1 MRDQRYSTFDAARRL
16 AASWSAPRFWSP
28 PRQQKI
34 GKLTGAAGQPRGSFM
49 QEKFAMRSLD
59 RPPRS
64 KARSPI
70 PLALRLCG
78 LLATLALAG
87 CQPNVLDPQGQ
98 VGRGDAT
105 ILIDSVAIM
114 LAIVV
119 PTGVVALA
127 FAWWFRASNT
137 RAIHLPEFEYSGQVE
152 MITWSIP
159 LLTIML
165 LGGVAWIGSHEL
177 DPAQPLAA
185 EAAPIDVQVV
195 SLDWKWLFI
204 YPAQRVASV
213 NRLVI
218 PAGVP
223 VHFTLTS
230 ASVMNAFF
238 IPDLGSMIYT
248 MNRMA
253 TDLNLIADKPGEF
266 LGESAMFSGDGF
278 ADMHF
283 NVEAV
288 PPDQFKAWVEETRS
302 SGGKTLDADA
312 YKELSKQSIKVAP
325 FVFSDIEPDLFQ
337 KVLTQALP
345 PGPGPKPGPVVDAD
359 SWLAWCGGK

>member
-1 MRDQRYSTFDAARRL
+1 
-16 AASWSAPRFWSP
+16 
-28 PRQQKI
+28 
-34 GKLTGAAGQPRGSFM
+34 
-49 QEKFAMRSLD
+49 MRSLD

>member
-1 MRDQRYSTFDAARRL
+1 MVDR
-16 AASWSAPRFWSP
+16 PRFGGL
-28 PRQQKI
+28 I
-34 GKLTGAAGQPRGSFM
+34 AAF
-49 QEKFAMRSLD
+49 
-59 RPPRS
+59 
-64 KARSPI
+64 
-70 PLALRLCG
+70 
-78 LLATLALAG
+78 ALAG
-87 CQPNVLDPQGQ
+87 CQPNVLDPQGV

-105 ILIDSVAIM
+105 ILLDSVAIM

-119 PTGVVALA
+119 PTIVATLA

-137 RAIHLPEFEYSGQVE
+137 RAIHLPDFEYSGQVE

-159 LLTIML
+159 ILTIML
-165 LGGVAWIGSHEL
+165 LGGVTWIGSHEL

-185 EAAPIDVQVV
+185 EAAPVDVQVV

-266 LGESAMFSGDGF
+266 LGELAMFSGDGF

-288 PPDQFKAWVEETRS
+288 PPDQFKAWVDETRNERRQ
-302 SGGKTLDADA
+302 TLDSDA
-312 YKELSKQSIKVAP
+312 YKELAKQSMNVAP
-325 FVFSDIEPDLFQ
+325 FVYSDIEPDLFQ
-337 KVLTQALP
+337 RILTQALP
-345 PGPGPKPGPVVDAD
+345 PGPGPVSNIDPD

>member
-1 MRDQRYSTFDAARRL
+1 M
-16 AASWSAPRFWSP
+16 
-28 PRQQKI
+28 
-34 GKLTGAAGQPRGSFM
+34 
-49 QEKFAMRSLD
+49 
-59 RPPRS
+59 
-64 KARSPI
+64 
-70 PLALRLCG
+70 
-78 LLATLALAG
+78 
-87 CQPNVLDPQGQ
+87 LDPKGV

-105 ILIDSVAIM
+105 ILLDSVAIM

-119 PTGVVALA
+119 PTIVATLA

-137 RAIHLPEFEYSGQVE
+137 RAIHLPDFEYSGQVE

-165 LGGVAWIGSHEL
+165 LGGVTWIGSHEL

-185 EAAPIDVQVV
+185 EAAPVDVQVV
-195 SLDWKWLFI
+195 SLDWKWLFV

-223 VHFTLTS
+223 VHFSLTS

-238 IPDLGSMIYT
+238 VPDLGSMIYT

-278 ADMHF
+278 PDMHF
-283 NVEAV
+283 NVDAV
-288 PPDQFKAWVEETRS
+288 PPDQFNAWVEQTRS
-302 SGGKTLDADA
+302 SGGKTLDSDA
-312 YKELSKQSIKVAP
+312 YKDLSKPSSNVAP
-325 FVFSDIEPDLFQ
+325 FVYSNIEPDLFQ
-337 KVLTQALP
+337 KVLTQELP
-345 PGPGPKPGPVVDAD
+345 PGPGPPPGPEVRAD
-359 SWLAWCGGK
+359 TWLAWCVGKENAR

>member
-1 MRDQRYSTFDAARRL
+1 MRTFLTLRRSERRL
-16 AASWSAPRFWSP
+16 HPSARWS
-28 PRQQKI
+28 I
-34 GKLTGAAGQPRGSFM
+34 
-49 QEKFAMRSLD
+49 
-59 RPPRS
+59 
-64 KARSPI
+64 
-70 PLALRLCG
+70 ALRFGG
-78 LLATLALAG
+78 LIAAFALVG

-119 PTGVVALA
+119 PTGVAALA
-127 FAWWFRASNT
+127 FAWWFRASNA
-137 RAIHLPEFEYSGQVE
+137 RAIYLPEFEYSGRVE

-165 LGGVAWIGSHEL
+165 LGGVAWIGSHDL
-177 DPAQPLAA
+177 DPAQPIAA
-185 EAAPIDVQVV
+185 EAAPVDVQVV

-213 NRLVI
+213 NHLVI

-266 LGESAMFSGDGF
+266 LGESAMYSGAGF

-283 NVEAV
+283 DVEVV
-288 PPDQFKAWVEETRS
+288 PLDQFKAWVDMTRS
-302 SGGKTLDADA
+302 GGGKTLDSDA
-312 YKELSKQSIKVAP
+312 YKDLSKPSIKVAP
-325 FVFSDIEPDLFQ
+325 FVYSDIEPDVFQ
-337 KVLTQALP
+337 RILTQELP
-345 PGPGPKPGPVVDAD
+345 PGPGLPPGPEVDAD

>member
-1 MRDQRYSTFDAARRL
+1 MRETL
-16 AASWSAPRFWSP
+16 
-28 PRQQKI
+28 
-34 GKLTGAAGQPRGSFM
+34 
-49 QEKFAMRSLD
+49 AMRSLD

-70 PLALRLCG
+70 LLALRLCG
-78 LLATLALAG
+78 LLAALALAG
-87 CQPNVLDPQGQ
+87 CQPNVLDPQGD
-98 VGRGDAT
+98 VGRGDAA

-119 PTGVVALA
+119 PTGIVALA

-137 RAIHLPEFEYSGQVE
+137 RAIHLPDFEYSGQVE

-165 LGGVAWIGSHEL
+165 LGGVTWIGSHDL
-177 DPAQPLAA
+177 DPAKPLVSKEDAL
-185 EAAPIDVQVV
+185 EVQVV

-218 PAGVP
+218 PAGAP

-230 ASVMNAFF
+230 GSVMNAFF

-253 TDLNLIADKPGEF
+253 TNLHLIADKPGEF

-278 ADMHF
+278 AGMHF

-288 PPDQFKAWVEETRS
+288 PPDQFKAWVDETRS
-302 SGGKTLDADA
+302 GGGKTLDSDA
-312 YKELSKQSIKVAP
+312 YKDLSKQSLSVAP
-325 FVFSDIEPDLFQ
+325 FVYSDIDANLFQ
-337 KVLTQALP
+337 KILTQSLP
-345 PGPGPKPGPVVDAD
+345 PGPGPESAAYPDL
-359 SWLAWCGGK
+359 WLAYCGRK

>member
-1 MRDQRYSTFDAARRL
+1 
-16 AASWSAPRFWSP
+16 
-28 PRQQKI
+28 
-34 GKLTGAAGQPRGSFM
+34 
-49 QEKFAMRSLD
+49 MRSLD

-119 PTGVVALA
+119 PTGVVALT

>member
-1 MRDQRYSTFDAARRL
+1 MRTFFTLR
-16 AASWSAPRFWSP
+16 WSEGR
-28 PRQQKI
+28 
-34 GKLTGAAGQPRGSFM
+34 
-49 QEKFAMRSLD
+49 
-59 RPPRS
+59 PRS
-64 KARSPI
+64 RRWSI
-70 PLALRLCG
+70 ALRFGG
-78 LLATLALAG
+78 LIAAFALAG
-87 CQPNVLDPQGQ
+87 CQPNVLAPKGVVGQ
-98 VGRGDAT
+98 GDAT

-114 LAIVV
+114 LAIVA
-119 PTGVVALA
+119 PTGIAALA

-137 RAIHLPEFEYSGQVE
+137 RAIHLPEFEYSGRVE

-185 EAAPIDVQVV
+185 EAAPLDVQVV

-253 TDLNLIADKPGEF
+253 TNLNLIADKPGEF

-283 NVEAV
+283 NVEAA
-288 PPDQFKAWVEETRS
+288 PPDQFKAWVDLTRS
-302 SGGKTLDADA
+302 GGGPKLDSDA
-312 YKELSKQSIKVAP
+312 YKELAKQSLNVAP
-325 FVFSDIEPDLFQ
+325 FVYSDIEPDLFQ
-337 KVLTQALP
+337 RILTQALP
-345 PGPGPKPGPVVDAD
+345 PGPGPVSKIDPD

>member
-1 MRDQRYSTFDAARRL
+1 
-16 AASWSAPRFWSP
+16 
-28 PRQQKI
+28 
-34 GKLTGAAGQPRGSFM
+34 
-49 QEKFAMRSLD
+49 
-59 RPPRS
+59 
-64 KARSPI
+64 
-70 PLALRLCG
+70 
-78 LLATLALAG
+78 
-87 CQPNVLDPQGQ
+87 
-98 VGRGDAT
+98 
-105 ILIDSVAIM
+105 M

-119 PTGVVALA
+119 PTGVATLA

-137 RAIHLPEFEYSGQVE
+137 RAIHLPEFEYSGRIE

-165 LGGVAWIGSHEL
+165 LGGVAWIGAHEL

-185 EAAPIDVQVV
+185 EAAPVDVQVV

-253 TDLNLIADKPGEF
+253 TDLNLSADKPGEF
-266 LGESAMFSGDGF
+266 LGESAMYSGAGF

-288 PPDQFKAWVEETRS
+288 PPDQFKAWVDQTRS
-302 SGGKTLDADA
+302 SGGKTLDSDA
-312 YKELSKQSIKVAP
+312 YKDLSKPTINVAP
-325 FVFSDIEPDLFQ
+325 FVYSDIEPDVFQ
-337 KVLTQALP
+337 RILTQELP
-345 PGPGPKPGPVVDAD
+345 PGPGLPPGPEVDAD

>member
-1 MRDQRYSTFDAARRL
+1 MRTFFTLR
-16 AASWSAPRFWSP
+16 WSEGR
-28 PRQQKI
+28 
-34 GKLTGAAGQPRGSFM
+34 
-49 QEKFAMRSLD
+49 
-59 RPPRS
+59 PRS
-64 KARSPI
+64 RRWSI
-70 PLALRLCG
+70 ALRFGG
-78 LLATLALAG
+78 LIAAFALAG
-87 CQPNVLDPQGQ
+87 CQPNVLAPQGV
-98 VGRGDAT
+98 VGQGDAT

-114 LAIVV
+114 LAIVA
-119 PTGVVALA
+119 PTGIAALA

-137 RAIHLPEFEYSGQVE
+137 RAIHLPEFEYSGRVE

-185 EAAPIDVQVV
+185 EAAPLDVQVV

-253 TDLNLIADKPGEF
+253 TDLNLVADKPGEF

-288 PPDQFKAWVEETRS
+288 PPDQFRAWVDETRS
-302 SGGKTLDADA
+302 SGGKTLDSDA
-312 YKELSKQSIKVAP
+312 YKELSKQSINIAP

-345 PGPGPKPGPVVDAD
+345 PGPGPVSKIDPD

>member
-1 MRDQRYSTFDAARRL
+1 M
-16 AASWSAPRFWSP
+16 
-28 PRQQKI
+28 
-34 GKLTGAAGQPRGSFM
+34 
-49 QEKFAMRSLD
+49 
-59 RPPRS
+59 
-64 KARSPI
+64 
-70 PLALRLCG
+70 
-78 LLATLALAG
+78 
-87 CQPNVLDPQGQ
+87 LDPKGVVGQ
-98 VGRGDAT
+98 GDAT
-105 ILIDSVAIM
+105 ILLDSVAIM

-119 PTGVVALA
+119 PTIVATLA

-137 RAIHLPEFEYSGQVE
+137 RAIHLPDFEYSGQVE

-165 LGGVAWIGSHEL
+165 LGGVTWIGSHEL

-185 EAAPIDVQVV
+185 EAAPLDVQVV

-266 LGESAMFSGDGF
+266 LGLSSMFSGDGF

-288 PPDQFKAWVEETRS
+288 PPDQFNAWVDQTPRAAAARS
-302 SGGKTLDADA
+302 STRTPTRISRSRASTSRR
-312 YKELSKQSIKVAP
+312 LSTRTSSQTCSRGSLRKRCLPAP
-325 FVFSDIEPDLFQ
+325 VR
-337 KVLTQALP
+337 
-345 PGPGPKPGPVVDAD
+345 
-359 SWLAWCGGK
+359 

>member
-1 MRDQRYSTFDAARRL
+1 MR
-16 AASWSAPRFWSP
+16 RF
-28 PRQQKI
+28 Q
-34 GKLTGAAGQPRGSFM
+34 
-49 QEKFAMRSLD
+49 
-59 RPPRS
+59 
-64 KARSPI
+64 
-70 PLALRLCG
+70 
-78 LLATLALAG
+78 
-87 CQPNVLDPQGQ
+87 N
-98 VGRGDAT
+98 
-105 ILIDSVAIM
+105 SVAIM

-119 PTGVVALA
+119 PTGIVALA

-137 RAIHLPEFEYSGQVE
+137 RAIHLPEFEYSGQIE

-165 LGGVAWIGSHEL
+165 LGGVTWIGSHEL

-185 EAAPIDVQVV
+185 KAAPLEVQVV
-195 SLDWKWLFI
+195 SLDWKWLFF

-223 VHFTLTS
+223 VHFALTS

-248 MNRMA
+248 MNRMK
-253 TDLNLIADKPGEF
+253 TDLNLVADNPGEF
-266 LGESAMFSGDGF
+266 LGELAMFSGDGF
-278 ADMHF
+278 AGMHF

-288 PPDQFKAWVEETRS
+288 PPDQFKAWVDETRN
-302 SGGKTLDADA
+302 SGGKTLDSDA
-312 YKELSKQSIKVAP
+312 YKALAKQSIDVAP

-337 KVLTQALP
+337 KILTQALP
-345 PGPGPKPGPVVDAD
+345 PGPGPESAAYPDL
-359 SWLAWCGGK
+359 WLAWCGGK

>member
-1 MRDQRYSTFDAARRL
+1 
-16 AASWSAPRFWSP
+16 
-28 PRQQKI
+28 
-34 GKLTGAAGQPRGSFM
+34 
-49 QEKFAMRSLD
+49 MRSLD

-70 PLALRLCG
+70 TLALRLCG
-78 LLATLALAG
+78 LLATLTLAG

-119 PTGVVALA
+119 PTILATLA

-137 RAIHLPEFEYSGQVE
+137 RAIHLPDFEYSGQVE
-152 MITWSIP
+152 MITWAIP
-159 LLTIML
+159 ILTIML
-165 LGGVAWIGSHEL
+165 LGGVTWIGSHEL

-185 EAAPIDVQVV
+185 EAAPVDVQVV

-218 PAGVP
+218 PAGAP
-223 VHFTLTS
+223 VHFSLTS

-253 TDLNLIADKPGEF
+253 TDLNLVADKPGEF

-288 PPDQFKAWVEETRS
+288 PPDQFRAWVDETRS
-302 SGGKTLDADA
+302 SGGKTLDSDA
-312 YKELSKQSIKVAP
+312 YKDLSKQSLNVAP
-325 FVFSDIEPDLFQ
+325 FVYSDIDADLFQ
-337 KVLTQALP
+337 KILTQALP
-345 PGPGPKPGPVVDAD
+345 PGPGPGSAAYPDL
-359 SWLAWCGGK
+359 WLAWCGGK